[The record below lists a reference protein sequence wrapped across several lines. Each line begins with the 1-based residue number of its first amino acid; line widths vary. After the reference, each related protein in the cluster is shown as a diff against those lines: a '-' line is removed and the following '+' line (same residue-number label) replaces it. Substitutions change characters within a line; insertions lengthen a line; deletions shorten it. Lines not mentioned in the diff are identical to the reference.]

1 MNKINWSVRF
11 TLKNKA
17 FLTRLALAISLPILT
32 YFGLNFQDLTSWG
45 AVFTLLGKFA
55 SNPYLIGVTI
65 VNVINIVPDP
75 TTAGFGDSQ
84 RALGYDEPHK

>member
-75 TTAGFGDSQ
+75 TTAGFGASQ

>member
-17 FLTRLALAISLPILT
+17 FLTRLALAIGLPVLT
-32 YFGLNFQDLTSWG
+32 YFGLNFQDMTSWG